1 MPLHS
6 FFTMDLLG
14 TIALLFGIAI
24 TIIWLI
30 IGWRAMLAHERLAD
44 AAELIARDRLKKRD

>member
-1 MPLHS
+1 
-6 FFTMDLLG
+6 MDLLG